1 MYKNKKNILFFAIT
15 FNIIYNNIG
24 DVMYLVIDDIRYNVV
39 IDKKRSTKNT
49 YIRVKDDLTI
59 YVTTNIFTRDKD
71 IAKLL
76 DENYDSICR
85 MIKKQKVKN
94 TNNENFNYLGKNYEI
109 IYVDYCDISFGE
121 ERVFLNKNLD
131 IDKWYK
137 KQAKTLFLE
146 HLDII
151 YNNFSRRIPY
161 PDLKIRKMTTRWG
174 VCNTK
179 LKTVTLNLELI
190 KRDTKYL
197 DYVIAHELSHL
208 IYPNHSR
215 DFWDLVGENC
225 PNYKI
230 IRREM
235 KNF

>member
-1 MYKNKKNILFFAIT
+1 
-15 FNIIYNNIG
+15 
-24 DVMYLVIDDIRYNVV
+24 MYLVIDDIRYNVV

-49 YIRVKDDLTI
+49 YIRIKDDLTI

-235 KNF
+235 KDF

>member
-1 MYKNKKNILFFAIT
+1 
-15 FNIIYNNIG
+15 
-24 DVMYLVIDDIRYNVV
+24 MYLVIDDIRYNVV

-76 DENYDSICR
+76 DENYDSICK

-94 TNNENFNYLGKNYEI
+94 TNNENFNYLGNNYEI

-121 ERVFLNKNLD
+121 EKVFLNKNLD

-146 HLDII
+146 HLDMI

-235 KNF
+235 KDF